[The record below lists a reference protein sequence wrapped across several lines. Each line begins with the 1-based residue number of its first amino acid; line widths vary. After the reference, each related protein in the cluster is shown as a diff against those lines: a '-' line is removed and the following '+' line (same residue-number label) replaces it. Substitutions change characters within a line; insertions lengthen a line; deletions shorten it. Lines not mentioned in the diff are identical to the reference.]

1 MHTGVKVISGK
12 VWVGVMTPR
21 GVGKKQIVRYV
32 FALVDAEKNT
42 VATFATSTLRN
53 GTTLTWHGVWLTV
66 K

>member
-1 MHTGVKVISGK
+1 MHTGVNVISGK